1 MDLLRRSASLFTP
14 TPSPSPTPAK
24 KDTPITSDDFSK
36 APSPEELFHQT
47 TASADGPECEHDCSS
62 CTIKYPARFDVDQ
75 EDTVYGN
82 VDGWATHALVATG
95 KTDWVRDVADEE
107 GSLMEAVEKG
117 GLVPANG
124 VFLPPFSPPLKK
136 KKKKKKKTHSVKMKK
151 KILMNE

>member
-124 VFLPPFSPPLKK
+124 VFLPPFFPPFF
-136 KKKKKKKTHSVKMKK
+136 
-151 KILMNE
+151 